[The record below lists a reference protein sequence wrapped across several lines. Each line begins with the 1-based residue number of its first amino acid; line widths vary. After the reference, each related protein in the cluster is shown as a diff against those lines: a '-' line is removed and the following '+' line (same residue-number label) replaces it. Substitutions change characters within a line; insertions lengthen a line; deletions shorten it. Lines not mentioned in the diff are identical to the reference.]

1 MAVKEKH
8 SKTTDAVDID
18 IEDIKIE
25 KNNKKTDKAKR
36 NDKKTKS
43 MKKNSFLKSSLIIAV
58 ILLVIGFTS
67 PFLLK
72 DLKFGLDLQG
82 GFEIL
87 YQVESLD
94 GEEVT
99 SDMVNN
105 TYKTISKRID
115 SLGVSEPEIVVEG
128 TDRIR
133 VQLAGVTDAT
143 SARKTLSSVA
153 NLTFRD
159 SKDKLLMNSDVLK
172 AGSAKVGQD
181 QSGNP
186 AVSLTIADKDT
197 FYNVTKK
204 ISQTDDQLLVIWL
217 DYSGTT
223 SYEKEAKTG
232 CGGNNPNGCLSAA
245 TVSQGFA
252 SDVIIQGNFTL
263 EEVEELVS
271 LINSGSLPTKLSE
284 ISSKTVSASFGENS
298 LELTAKAG
306 LIGIVLIMV
315 FLIALYHFAGII
327 ASIGIIIYT
336 FLTFLTFWLF
346 GGVLTLPG
354 IAALVIGIGMAV
366 DSCVITFARI
376 KDELNEK
383 VSLEGACNKGNKNS
397 FKAILDSNITTIL
410 VATILFIFGESSVKG
425 YATMLIISTIVTML
439 IMVFLTRFL
448 LRLFVKTGFFDD
460 KLNLFIGY
468 KKKKERKQID
478 FVKFTKPAFI
488 YMAILAAIG
497 AYTLTTNK
505 LELGIDFK
513 GGSTISIVGE
523 NELDIKTLEK
533 DVELMGY
540 TLYETEVIDDNSII
554 LKVEESFKEDEVLKA
569 EEHFKV
575 TYDVQ
580 TDIGVVSNMVKKDLV
595 KNAIFSV
602 ILALIGIIIYVSARF
617 RFNYA
622 ISGIAALIHDVF
634 VMFVVFSLF
643 KLEVSS
649 IFIAA
654 ALSIIGYS
662 INDTI
667 VTFDRIRENVM
678 KKKDG
683 RIRSEEELKEV
694 VNESLNKVLGRS
706 IVTTI
711 TTLCPVIMLIFFGSH
726 EIFNFNLA
734 LLIGLVFGVL
744 SSIFIACQLWYVL
757 EKKNIGKPAK
767 KKWYEEED
775 EPKKSKVKDTKKVVK
790 KK

>member
-223 SYEKEAKTG
+223 SYEKEANGKTRS
-232 CGGNNPNGCLSAA
+232 NN
-245 TVSQGFA
+245 
-252 SDVIIQGNFTL
+252 
-263 EEVEELVS
+263 
-271 LINSGSLPTKLSE
+271 
-284 ISSKTVSASFGENS
+284 
-298 LELTAKAG
+298 
-306 LIGIVLIMV
+306 
-315 FLIALYHFAGII
+315 
-327 ASIGIIIYT
+327 
-336 FLTFLTFWLF
+336 
-346 GGVLTLPG
+346 
-354 IAALVIGIGMAV
+354 
-366 DSCVITFARI
+366 
-376 KDELNEK
+376 
-383 VSLEGACNKGNKNS
+383 
-397 FKAILDSNITTIL
+397 
-410 VATILFIFGESSVKG
+410 
-425 YATMLIISTIVTML
+425 
-439 IMVFLTRFL
+439 
-448 LRLFVKTGFFDD
+448 
-460 KLNLFIGY
+460 
-468 KKKKERKQID
+468 
-478 FVKFTKPAFI
+478 
-488 YMAILAAIG
+488 
-497 AYTLTTNK
+497 
-505 LELGIDFK
+505 
-513 GGSTISIVGE
+513 
-523 NELDIKTLEK
+523 
-533 DVELMGY
+533 
-540 TLYETEVIDDNSII
+540 
-554 LKVEESFKEDEVLKA
+554 
-569 EEHFKV
+569 
-575 TYDVQ
+575 
-580 TDIGVVSNMVKKDLV
+580 
-595 KNAIFSV
+595 
-602 ILALIGIIIYVSARF
+602 
-617 RFNYA
+617 
-622 ISGIAALIHDVF
+622 
-634 VMFVVFSLF
+634 
-643 KLEVSS
+643 
-649 IFIAA
+649 
-654 ALSIIGYS
+654 
-662 INDTI
+662 
-667 VTFDRIRENVM
+667 
-678 KKKDG
+678 
-683 RIRSEEELKEV
+683 
-694 VNESLNKVLGRS
+694 
-706 IVTTI
+706 
-711 TTLCPVIMLIFFGSH
+711 
-726 EIFNFNLA
+726 
-734 LLIGLVFGVL
+734 
-744 SSIFIACQLWYVL
+744 
-757 EKKNIGKPAK
+757 
-767 KKWYEEED
+767 
-775 EPKKSKVKDTKKVVK
+775 
-790 KK
+790 